1 MAPPEGRGRG
11 RRDGGVPRPE
21 PTIIWPGTFG
31 PDEYDPP
38 MPEFPLEARHEFID
52 GAELRPYDNRR
63 DV

>member
-1 MAPPEGRGRG
+1 
-11 RRDGGVPRPE
+11 VPRPE